1 MPPIPHYLTFITV
14 ILVVIPSVIT
24 IFLRFKLYQHLVSLE
39 EKVRRLINRQSRGQ
53 QPKILEELESRF
65 QQASNNLDQVNTVA
79 LIDQVYSR
87 EKINGFTCEQID
99 YWCRILPNLL
109 LAFGL
114 LGTFFGITSNLAE
127 ISQTINQNNSN
138 NVNDLVSA
146 LNKPLEGM
154 SIAFVTSLTGLLF
167 SSILTVF
174 NWLKNT
180 GFAKYRLISSLEDYL
195 DNIYQPEIQGDT
207 RLDKIVNRMV
217 SQQDEFLTRF
227 GSTVRDAVEQSL
239 GNVAKQIAQGNKEAS
254 DLAKQVYESFYQ
266 AAGTISTA
274 ASEFDHSIQ
283 ELNAKSQIF
292 KQSAEIFERSQF
304 PQQLSAATADLSSI
318 QLKFSQSAT
327 SLADTVKSFATVL
340 SEVQSCN
347 QELIKIGLD
356 IQKVNQT
363 SLQVFDLHQSNQDA
377 LTEIIPQLKQGTT
390 SFSRAINK
398 LGKLEER
405 IVDKADSFNTVE
417 VTLRELLLS
426 VNQYTEKA
434 NSGLSNVSKKLED
447 NNLSVNN
454 LVSNVEEL
462 IKQITF
468 DLNTLINEIHSL
480 QNSNNALF
488 VKHEKV
494 GDHLI
499 EAMNKLNNINN
510 NTFVYKDVNLS
521 NDHS

>member
-1 MPPIPHYLTFITV
+1 
-14 ILVVIPSVIT
+14 
-24 IFLRFKLYQHLVSLE
+24 RDK
-39 EKVRRLINRQSRGQ
+39 
-53 QPKILEELESRF
+53 
-65 QQASNNLDQVNTVA
+65 
-79 LIDQVYSR
+79 
-87 EKINGFTCEQID
+87 
-99 YWCRILPNLL
+99 
-109 LAFGL
+109 
-114 LGTFFGITSNLAE
+114 
-127 ISQTINQNNSN
+127 
-138 NVNDLVSA
+138 
-146 LNKPLEGM
+146 
-154 SIAFVTSLTGLLF
+154 
-167 SSILTVF
+167 
-174 NWLKNT
+174 
-180 GFAKYRLISSLEDYL
+180 LISSLEDYL